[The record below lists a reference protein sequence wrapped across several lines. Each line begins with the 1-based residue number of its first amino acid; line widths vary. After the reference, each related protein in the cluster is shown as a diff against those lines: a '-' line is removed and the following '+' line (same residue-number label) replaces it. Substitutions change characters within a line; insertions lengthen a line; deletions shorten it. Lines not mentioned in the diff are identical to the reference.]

1 MTTMNERIAMSD
13 KPSDHDLEKGNPF
26 DLLGLDPRMSPRE
39 LTEVLRQRA
48 ERALPE
54 ERAQLQGLW
63 RKLTLKESERIKFAL
78 LAHPR
83 GSRQGAQKLDAL
95 RDKVPPFLSR
105 KKLEPL
111 TPTALDAL
119 VSPSDAAQRELPLA
133 PPARFPTSN
142 DPD

>member
-1 MTTMNERIAMSD
+1 MSD
-13 KPSDHDLEKGNPF
+13 APPDFEGANPF
-26 DLLGLDPRMSPRE
+26 DLLGLDPRMTPRE

-63 RKLTLKESERIKFAL
+63 RKLTLKESERIKYAL

-95 RDKVPPFLSR
+95 REAGCERVFTEKASIFVRQQD
-105 KKLEPL
+105 
-111 TPTALDAL
+111 
-119 VSPSDAAQRELPLA
+119 
-133 PPARFPTSN
+133 TSA
-142 DPD
+142 